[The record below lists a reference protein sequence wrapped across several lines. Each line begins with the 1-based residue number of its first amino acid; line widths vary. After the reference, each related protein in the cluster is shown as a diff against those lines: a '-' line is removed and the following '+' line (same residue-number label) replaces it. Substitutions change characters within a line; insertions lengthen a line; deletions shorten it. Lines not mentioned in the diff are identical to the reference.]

1 MVIINN
7 PMVYHAQQPKSTMFV
22 VLFGVEEPICGIHGP
37 NESVDPTEITA
48 IATAEA
54 IFLANFAKKQ

>member
-1 MVIINN
+1 LKATH
-7 PMVYHAQQPKSTMFV
+7 PDTQL